1 MLISQVHDSF
11 DWGILLNHQPVTLK
25 TNMESIWTIKIR
37 ASSLDLVW
45 ISCFDPDWDSIQSLS
60 STFSGWW
67 FQPIWKILVQNGK
80 LPQVGMNIKNI
91 WNHQPDTNQFLFF
104 LLHFPYSNRIH
115 GAESF
120 FFAAFDPLSDPA
132 VPLDPSVLKSS
143 MSRDWGSLANPEKS
157 HHPKA
162 RSQGPLWIMDDDHHH
177 FYIVLP
183 LLLVGPSMSKYPN
196 HFFSQQKMLGT
207 TVTGRNTLAKTAKQI
222 RVSVDR
228 KRWISA
234 RLM

>member
-37 ASSLDLVW
+37 ASSLDLLW

-67 FQPIWKILVQNGK
+67 FQPIWKILVQSGK
-80 LPQVGMNIKNI
+80 LPQVGVNIKNI
-91 WNHQPDTNQFLFF
+91 WNHQPVLV
-104 LLHFPYSNRIH
+104 FPSIFPISNRIH

-120 FFAAFDPLSDPA
+120 FFAAFWLSDPA

-143 MSRDWGSLANPEKS
+143 MPRDWGSLANPEKS

-162 RSQGPLWIMDDDHHH
+162 RSQGPLWIMDDDRHH

-183 LLLVGPSMSKYPN
+183 LFLVGPSMSKYPN
-196 HFFSQQKMLGT
+196 HFFLSKTCLEQQ
-207 TVTGRNTLAKTAKQI
+207 
-222 RVSVDR
+222 
-228 KRWISA
+228 
-234 RLM
+234 